1 MNPFF
6 TLIGSLLSPRLML
19 WADPTTSRVGPQSAA
34 DGSYTQNRS
43 GKTGDQVVSQAHGK
57 YYEASHRGVLF
68 AACEQ
73 GSGVAPGTALGTTA
87 ALVLY
92 NPQGSGK
99 RLSIKKIAVGYISG
113 TLGAGTL
120 YHCINNSATQTAPS
134 SGTALTPVASDV
146 GNTATPV
153 GVAKAGATVVQP
165 VAYRPFVTLSAEL
178 ASTAS
183 PMQDLYEDLDGEIV
197 LEPGTSYQLQSVAAA
212 GSTPKITAG
221 ITWEEISVV

>member
-1 MNPFF
+1 MNPLF
-6 TLIGSLLSPRLML
+6 TLIASLMSPRLML
-19 WADPTTSRVGPQSAA
+19 WADPTTSRVGPTSQA

-43 GKTGDQVVSQAHGK
+43 GKTGEQIVTNAHGK

-68 AACEQ
+68 GACEQ
-73 GSGVAPGTALGTTA
+73 GTGVAPGTALGTTA

-99 RLSIKKIAVGYISG
+99 RLAIKKVAVGYISG

-134 SGTALTPVASDV
+134 SGTARV
-146 GNTATPV
+146 
-153 GVAKAGATVVQP
+153 GATVVQP
-165 VAYRPFVTLSAEL
+165 VAYRPFATLSAEL
-178 ASTAS
+178 ASTAN
-183 PMQDLYEDLDGEIV
+183 QIANLYEDLDGEIV
-197 LEPGTSYQLQSVAAA
+197 LEPGTSYQLQAVAAA

-221 ITWEEISVV
+221 ISWEEISIV